1 MEMNRTKRCVVVVR
15 RWLMRA
21 KQDLELV
28 STVYS
33 LIRLVIGFYAAKGL
47 KRIRALRK
55 CPLEATE
62 SVARRSGHQLKS
74 NRWNKDRLR
83 QFL

>member
-47 KRIRALRK
+47 KGTRAIRK
-55 CPLEATE
+55 CPLETTE
-62 SVARRSGHQLKS
+62 SVAHRSGHHLKS
-74 NRWNKDRLR
+74 SS
-83 QFL
+83 QE